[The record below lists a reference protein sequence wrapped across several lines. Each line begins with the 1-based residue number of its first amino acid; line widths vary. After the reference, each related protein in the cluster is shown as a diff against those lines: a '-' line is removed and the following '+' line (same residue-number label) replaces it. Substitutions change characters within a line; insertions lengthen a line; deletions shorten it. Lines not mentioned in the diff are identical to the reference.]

1 MPTFFFDVYDDDV
14 ALDEEGLELAD
25 LEAAKRAALQGARG
39 LASEQVLNGY
49 LDLRHRV
56 EVRDETGASLATV
69 SFRDAVAVE
78 G

>member
-1 MPTFFFDVYDDDV
+1 MT
-14 ALDEEGLELAD
+14 LDEEGVELRD
-25 LEAAKRAALQGARG
+25 LEAAKRAALSGARG
-39 LASEQVLNGY
+39 LASEQVLKGY

-69 SFRDAVAVE
+69 TFRDAVALV